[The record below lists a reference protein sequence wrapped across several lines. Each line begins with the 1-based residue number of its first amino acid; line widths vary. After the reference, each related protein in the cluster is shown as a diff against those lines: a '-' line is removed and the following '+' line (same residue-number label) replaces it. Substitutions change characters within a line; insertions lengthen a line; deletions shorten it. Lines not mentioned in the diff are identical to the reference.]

1 VVGQKWEFL
10 MELISQP
17 HEKCHRFIELDWRGG
32 NRVDGE
38 NECLGDLLQQIAWS
52 ILASPEGREVEGQLF
67 MILVIT
73 SRLLHF

>member
-1 VVGQKWEFL
+1 

-17 HEKCHRFIELDWRGG
+17 HEKCHRFIKLDWRGG

-38 NECLGDLLQQIAWS
+38 DECLGDLLQQIAWS

-67 MILVIT
+67 MILVIK
-73 SRLLHF
+73 SRLVYFQLSVEYAPT